1 MANYRD
7 LPIVFGSNRYHQRST
22 AGMLFTAL
30 ILVSGVGGYFLYST
44 TIEAPPNIIPLI
56 RAAET
61 PIKTKPEIPGG
72 MDVPN
77 LDVEILNPPNADKP
91 VVLGPSPEEP
101 ILFPETPTA
110 EDVAGIT
117 QPPPLSEPNAVVTPA
132 PAEIPKLNTIY
143 RVQIASVRSERE
155 AKEEWKRL
163 KSKFPVLLRRLNLT
177 VARVNLDEKG
187 VFYRLLIGPLPDKSA
202 AKEFC
207 KSAKERKIACLF
219 HKFIE

>member
-7 LPIVFGSNRYHQRST
+7 LPIAFGSNRYHQRST
-22 AGMLFTAL
+22 VGMLFTSL
-30 ILVSGVGGYFLYST
+30 IIFLGVGGYLLYNT
-44 TIEAPPNIIPLI
+44 TTKTPPNVIPLI
-56 RAAET
+56 RAAEE

-101 ILFPETPTA
+101 ILFPEIPTA

-117 QPPPLSEPNAVVTPA
+117 PPQPLSEPDAVDTPA
-132 PAEIPKLNTIY
+132 PAENPKLNTIY
-143 RVQIASVRSERE
+143 RVQIASVKSERE
-155 AKEEWKRL
+155 AKEEWERL
-163 KSKFPVLLRRLNLT
+163 KSKFPTLLRRLNLT

-187 VFYRLLIGPLPDKSA
+187 VFFRLLIGPLPDKSA

-207 KSAKERKIACLF
+207 KSAKERKIACLV